1 MRQKASDLPE
11 DRLRNIE
18 AGLTRAREVH
28 KLEQVIFNEITPA
41 LFLQLNQ
48 NVTKDCNRIYAKLD
62 VKLLHNA

>member
-28 KLEQVIFNEITPA
+28 ELEQTIFNEITPA

-48 NVTKDCNRIYAKLD
+48 NVTKDC
-62 VKLLHNA
+62 H

>member
-28 KLEQVIFNEITPA
+28 ELEQTIFNEITPA

-48 NVTKDCNRIYAKLD
+48 NVTKDCNRIYVKLD
-62 VKLLHNA
+62 VKLLHNT

>member
-28 KLEQVIFNEITPA
+28 KLEQTIFNEITA
-41 LFLQLNQ
+41 FN
-48 NVTKDCNRIYAKLD
+48 
-62 VKLLHNA
+62 